1 MKAIVLEKFGGVENL
16 RYKEVEKP
24 EIKANEVLIKAKA
37 ISVNPVDVKVRSREA
52 PLAEDLAGHH
62 PLILGWDVS
71 GEVVKVGDEVTKFQ
85 LGDEVFGMVNF
96 VGHGKA
102 YAEYVAASADQ
113 LALKPENINHL
124 EAAAS
129 TLAALTAWQAFDSYG
144 KLRPKDRVLIH
155 AASGGVGHFAVQIAK
170 HLGAYVI
177 ATATAANREF
187 VLGLGADE
195 HIDYK
200 AVCFEEVLDDVDFV
214 LEAIGGENFQ
224 KSVHVLKP
232 FGTIVTLPSGHTLD
246 DEAAARQKQLHAC
259 YFMSVYSSGRNMQT
273 IASLLEK
280 EIIKPHIS
288 HVFGFKEMDKAH
300 LQIETGHTVGK
311 VVVNLQIPY
320 K

>member
-24 EIKANEVLIKAKA
+24 EIKAGEVLIKVKA

-52 PLAEDLAGHH
+52 PLAEELANYD

-71 GEVVKVGDEVTKFQ
+71 GEIVNVGDKVTKFQ

-96 VGHGKA
+96 VGHGRT
-102 YAEYVAASADQ
+102 YAEYVAAPADQ
-113 LALKPENINHL
+113 LALKPKNISHS

-144 KLRPKDRVLIH
+144 KLRPNDRVLIH

-177 ATATAANREF
+177 ATSSSANRDF

-200 AVCFEEVLDDVDFV
+200 AVRFEEVLDDVDFV
-214 LEAIGGENFQ
+214 LEAIGGGNFQ
-224 KSVHVLKP
+224 KSVQILKP
-232 FGTIVTLPSGHTLD
+232 FGTIVTLPSGHTSE
-246 DEAAARQKQLHAC
+246 DEAVAHRKQLHAC
-259 YFMSVYSSGRNMQT
+259 YFMSVYSSGRDMQS
-273 IASLLEK
+273 IASLLESGVLV
-280 EIIKPHIS
+280 PHIS
-288 HVFGFKEMDKAH
+288 HVFGFDGMVQAH
-300 LQIETGHTVGK
+300 LQIETGRTVGK
-311 VVVNLQIPY
+311 VVVEL
-320 K
+320 